1 MATYR
6 FYQNALR
13 AKISDF
19 HKSKSL
25 LFNINVAGI
34 SSLLANFSVF
44 KDVYIECYLGNKM
57 HLSQRI
63 TVKCRHIFHYLLH
76 LLLTNGLKP
85 NEGSKVG
92 KC

>member
-1 MATYR
+1 VIFT
-6 FYQNALR
+6 NP
-13 AKISDF
+13 
-19 HKSKSL
+19 KSL

-63 TVKCRHIFHYLLH
+63 TVKCYHLFHY
-76 LLLTNGLKP
+76 
-85 NEGSKVG
+85 
-92 KC
+92 